1 MPGPID
7 YTSQLEQIVKALNRP
22 SIPTWMIAIM
32 SAFLGFLVSILT
44 QVFQHWYGDRRARSK
59 MRMIIYS
66 ELGSMYSHLVHFHDV
81 KTRLPEQEGIEWRKK
96 QLKEHFLKFDG
107 EKYAEDHKEVFIQL
121 KERSTITQL
130 YSAIRDVFGPEEEYG
145 FFLNSGLA
153 IEIIEDCVRLND
165 LPHRFVK
172 SYMNDSD
179 VAALVAANKK
189 RLELGK
195 AKA

>member
-107 EKYAEDHKEVFIQL
+107 EKYEK
-121 KERSTITQL
+121 TT
-130 YSAIRDVFGPEEEYG
+130 
-145 FFLNSGLA
+145 
-153 IEIIEDCVRLND
+153 
-165 LPHRFVK
+165 
-172 SYMNDSD
+172 
-179 VAALVAANKK
+179 K
-189 RLELGK
+189 RCLSS
-195 AKA
+195 